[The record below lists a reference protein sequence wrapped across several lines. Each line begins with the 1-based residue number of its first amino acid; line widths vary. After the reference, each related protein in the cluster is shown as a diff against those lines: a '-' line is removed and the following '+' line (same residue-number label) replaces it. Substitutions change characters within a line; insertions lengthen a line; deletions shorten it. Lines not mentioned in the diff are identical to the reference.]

1 LIPVQ
6 NHSSNIGGSI
16 HIQQKKARENTKDLF
31 KSRAEKLILYS
42 SYSCFC
48 NKKYRHERPVNLPII
63 YTTYAILFPILKLN
77 FHDRNIWS
85 CQQLQLGFFLVSKV
99 NKYQFLQFSTG
110 PELSPKMQLKSLF
123 NFHSFIQW
131 NVIIYLEK

>member
-1 LIPVQ
+1 MKFIEPYSNLLENPGQYFYFCCKFIKLSSTQIASSLITVK

-16 HIQQKKARENTKDLF
+16 HILQQKKARENTKDLF

-77 FHDRNIWS
+77 FCDRNI
-85 CQQLQLGFFLVSKV
+85 
-99 NKYQFLQFSTG
+99 
-110 PELSPKMQLKSLF
+110 
-123 NFHSFIQW
+123 
-131 NVIIYLEK
+131 